1 MTAIA
6 GKTGG
11 QAFSASESV
20 EQQCLFRWAEYVKGA
35 YPELKLLYHIPN
47 GGRRSKGEA
56 GRLKAEGVKAG
67 APDVC
72 LPVAR
77 NGFHGAYIELKKQ
90 GGRVSPGQIRWLRD
104 LEGQGYFTAVCYSW
118 EAAAALLKDYLD
130 GKTE

>member
-47 GGRRSKGEA
+47 GGRRNKG
-56 GRLKAEGVKAG
+56 GSF
-67 APDVC
+67 
-72 LPVAR
+72 LPQPS
-77 NGFHGAYIELKKQ
+77 L
-90 GGRVSPGQIRWLRD
+90 SLPP
-104 LEGQGYFTAVCYSW
+104 SS
-118 EAAAALLKDYLD
+118 
-130 GKTE
+130 